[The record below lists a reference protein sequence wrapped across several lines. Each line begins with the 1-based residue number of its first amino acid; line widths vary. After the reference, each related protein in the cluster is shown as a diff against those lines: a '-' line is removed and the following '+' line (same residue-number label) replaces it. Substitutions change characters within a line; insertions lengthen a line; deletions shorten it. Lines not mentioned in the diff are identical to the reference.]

1 MNKIKAKVKSILKTR
16 KRTFIFFAVLVI
28 LGIIFGSLFITILNE
43 SDKQMVTTRITE
55 FFAEVK
61 SNNDTDVL
69 SALKNSLFSNVLSV
83 IMIWLLGISIIGIPL
98 IIVFIFIKTFIFGFS
113 VGGIISVYNIKGI
126 VLSIGYL
133 FPHQF
138 INITVLFI
146 LSLISFNLSINF
158 LKNLLTKRT
167 MDFKIWTGR
176 YYKLLLLSLILMI
189 ASSLLEVFVS
199 PFILKLVAN
208 LV

>member
-43 SDKQMVTTRITE
+43 SDKEMVTTRITE
-55 FFAEVK
+55 FFTNVK

-98 IIVFIFIKTFIFGFS
+98 IIVFMFIKTFIFGFS

-167 MDFKIWTGR
+167 MDFKLWTGR

-189 ASSLLEVFVS
+189 VSSLLEVFVS
-199 PFILKLVAN
+199 PLILKLVAN
-208 LV
+208 LI

>member
-43 SDKQMVTTRITE
+43 SDKEMVTTRITE
-55 FFAEVK
+55 FFTTVK

-98 IIVFIFIKTFIFGFS
+98 IIVFMFIKTFIFGFS

-167 MDFKIWTGR
+167 MDFKLWTGR

-189 ASSLLEVFVS
+189 VSSLLEVFVS
-199 PFILKLVAN
+199 PLILKLVAN
-208 LV
+208 LI

>member
-43 SDKQMVTTRITE
+43 TDKEMVTTRITE

-189 ASSLLEVFVS
+189 VSSLLEVFVS